1 MEEPQLGSGPSSSPP
16 GDFTNFISRFL
27 QVVDK
32 HRAEY
37 FIIMAWMLW
46 NRCNLVSLNRPVQ
59 SLEYITRAGGNF
71 LQDFLKAQEPM

>member
-1 MEEPQLGSGPSSSPP
+1 MEVEGVWRNLNWVQDLAHPPP

-27 QVVDK
+27 QVVDG

-46 NRCNLVSLNRPVQ
+46 NRRNLVRLNRPAQ
-59 SLEYITRAGGNF
+59 SLEYITRAAGNF
-71 LQDFLKAQEPM
+71 L